1 MQYLVLIEVLM
12 IISDILNHT
21 VQKTIM
27 YLKVKNVIN
36 VAQRYPRMG
45 YFIGSGI
52 NYTKKGLLYL
62 IDRIMSGDVER
73 VVVLY
78 KDRLIRFGYELL

>member
-1 MQYLVLIEVLM
+1 
-12 IISDILNHT
+12 
-21 VQKTIM
+21 
-27 YLKVKNVIN
+27 
-36 VAQRYPRMG
+36 MG